1 MKRKN
6 KQRAYMIRVV
16 FIVVLIYIFAN
27 MYKIKS
33 LEGLELFA
41 KEGVVETER
50 LLTKLKSN
58 LPYSKELKGK
68 VVSIADGDTVI
79 IVVADNSTKSKFLQP
94 PSSQSSSKKQ
104 YRIRL
109 NDIDAPESKQA
120 FGNKSKE
127 NLKNYIYQKD
137 VVVKHESTD
146 KYGRILGT
154 IYYQGKDINLQQVK
168 DGYAWVYRHYS
179 KKQDY
184 IKEEEK
190 ARQERKG
197 LWADNNPINPYDF
210 RRKYK

>member
-1 MKRKN
+1 
-6 KQRAYMIRVV
+6 MIRVV

-27 MYKIKS
+27 IYKIKS
-33 LEGLELFA
+33 IEGLELFA
-41 KEGVVETER
+41 KEGAVEIER
-50 LLTKLKSN
+50 LLTKLESN

-68 VVSIADGDTVI
+68 VVSIADGDTVT
-79 IVVADNSTKSKFLQP
+79 IVVADNSANSKFLQP
-94 PSSQSSSKKQ
+94 PSSQPSSKKQ

-137 VVVKHESTD
+137 VVVKYESTD

-154 IYYQGKDINLQQVK
+154 IKKKEKDINLQQVK

-197 LWADNNPINPYDF
+197 LWADKNPINPYDF

>member
-1 MKRKN
+1 
-6 KQRAYMIRVV
+6 MIRVV

-79 IVVADNSTKSKFLQP
+79 IVVADNSTK
-94 PSSQSSSKKQ
+94 SKKQ

-197 LWADNNPINPYDF
+197 LWADKNPINPYDF

>member
-1 MKRKN
+1 
-6 KQRAYMIRVV
+6 
-16 FIVVLIYIFAN
+16 

-94 PSSQSSSKKQ
+94 PNSQPSSKKQ

-197 LWADNNPINPYDF
+197 LWADKNPINPYDF

>member
-1 MKRKN
+1 
-6 KQRAYMIRVV
+6 MIRVV

-94 PSSQSSSKKQ
+94 PNSQPSSKKQ

>member
-94 PSSQSSSKKQ
+94 PNSQPSSKKQ

>member
-1 MKRKN
+1 
-6 KQRAYMIRVV
+6 MIRVV

-27 MYKIKS
+27 IYKIKS
-33 LEGLELFA
+33 IEGLELFA
-41 KEGVVETER
+41 KEGAVEIER
-50 LLTKLKSN
+50 LLTKLESN

-68 VVSIADGDTVI
+68 VVSIADGDTVT
-79 IVVADNSTKSKFLQP
+79 IVVADNSANSKFLQP
-94 PSSQSSSKKQ
+94 PSSQPSSKKQ

-137 VVVKHESTD
+137 VVVKYESTD
-146 KYGRILGT
+146 KYGRTLGT

-168 DGYAWVYRHYS
+168 DGYAWAYRHYS

-197 LWADNNPINPYDF
+197 LWADKNPINPYDF

>member
-6 KQRAYMIRVV
+6 KQRVYMIRVV

-79 IVVADNSTKSKFLQP
+79 IVVADNSTK
-94 PSSQSSSKKQ
+94 SKKQ

-197 LWADNNPINPYDF
+197 LWADKNPINPYDF

>member
-94 PSSQSSSKKQ
+94 PNSQPSSKKQ

-197 LWADNNPINPYDF
+197 LWADKNPINPYDF